1 MGLKP
6 CYLLKSFLFY
16 REYALGWAV
25 IVPIKHTMFSFAGWW
40 ESLRTSNIKGRIQ
53 CNNFYRVF
61 IQHKSMRYRPVK
73 VTQPKETAES
83 SETSFFRIL
92 SPIVPGPL
100 SIVSFLSY
108 YAGSRRRPPTEC
120 VQKHYDVAFL
130 YFICACLYCFDA
142 VVLLW
147 FIMFFLYW
155 FLRVYIVFI
164 SLLL

>member
-1 MGLKP
+1 M
-6 CYLLKSFLFY
+6 
-16 REYALGWAV
+16 
-25 IVPIKHTMFSFAGWW
+25 PIKHTMFSFAGWW

-108 YAGSRRRPPTEC
+108 IRTM
-120 VQKHYDVAFL
+120 QVAADAHRQNELKNILMLHLHFL
-130 YFICACLYCFDA
+130 YTYEI
-142 VVLLW
+142 
-147 FIMFFLYW
+147 FF
-155 FLRVYIVFI
+155 
-164 SLLL
+164 